1 MARNESAEKLYPDWR
16 EAASFAIAVGIV
28 MLAIWA
34 YMLATNAVPELD
46 IRPLSTWLH
55 IAGEVVT
62 ALLLIAAG
70 IGLLRHS
77 VWGRRLYIFATAALL
92 LEIIHAVGF
101 YGERGDIA
109 MVLLFLLIALAAIFF
124 ALRAEE

>member
-1 MARNESAEKLYPDWR
+1 MARNESALKLYPYWR
-16 EAASFAIAVGIV
+16 EASAFAIVVGIAI
-28 MLAIWA
+28 LAIWA
-34 YMLATNAVPELD
+34 YMLGTGSVPELD
-46 IRPLSTWLH
+46 IRPLATWLH

-92 LEIIHAVGF
+92 FEIIHAVGF
-101 YGERGDIA
+101 YGERGDVA
-109 MVLLFLLIALAAIFF
+109 MVLFFLLVALLGIFF